1 MGRASGY
8 LGFGEAEAAGQLLA
22 FGAHHVVVLLEGSFQ
37 PQELRRREGG
47 ADALGFPGEGAVEEQ
62 AFLGHLAP
70 CGQRARLGSRAG
82 TPPPPPAPPSVG
94 PGLGGVLGR
103 PARPVTREGWT
114 RGSWGGGGSWA
125 PSLWSRGG
133 VGQGKGKGERRKEGE
148 GMDGESRRKR
158 KEREGGRG
166 KNREKKEDKQEE
178 EG

>member
-82 TPPPPPAPPSVG
+82 TPPPPPSSPFCGTRVG
-94 PGLGGVLGR
+94 GGVGETRSSCDTGR
-103 PARPVTREGWT
+103 MDKGVL
-114 RGSWGGGGSWA
+114 GGGGSWA